1 MLTCVENTVIQGEES
16 HAYLLKQWEKTVAGL
31 NQRLDANL
39 ESVDDYTNKKSANQ
53 RQKII
58 DTLAELKQLIVS

>member
-1 MLTCVENTVIQGEES
+1 M
-16 HAYLLKQWEKTVAGL
+16 AGL

-58 DTLAELKQLIVS
+58 DTLAELK